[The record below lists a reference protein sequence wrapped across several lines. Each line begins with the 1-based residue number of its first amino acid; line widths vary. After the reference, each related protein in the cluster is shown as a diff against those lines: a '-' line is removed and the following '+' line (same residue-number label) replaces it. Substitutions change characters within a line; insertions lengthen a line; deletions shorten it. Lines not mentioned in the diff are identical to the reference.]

1 MTSDNSVDLSLP
13 TLADPSAPSSWRD
26 HAACQKEGNFIF
38 FASSEKE
45 QAIGICRSCSVKD
58 DCLNFAIS
66 NKMKDG
72 VWGGRYFGRKK

>member
-1 MTSDNSVDLSLP
+1 MSSDLPVEMTLP
-13 TLADPSAPSSWRD
+13 TLADPSAPTTWRE

-38 FASSEKE
+38 FASSEKD
-45 QAIGICRSCSVKD
+45 QAINICRSCTVQE

-72 VWGGRYFGRKK
+72 VWGGQYFGRKK